1 MAPNIHIIF
10 NIQDSATGGG
20 NQFLKAL
27 RNGLRQRERYA
38 ETVSEADLFIF
49 NSYQFI
55 DETMSIKKRFSEKV
69 MVHRIDGPIRLYNT
83 PHDSRDTIVY
93 TANKLFAD
101 ATVFQSEWSRSEN
114 YRLGLRP
121 NNYET
126 VIPNAPD
133 PSIFNI
139 VGRISFSRERKVRLI
154 ASSWSA
160 NWKKGF
166 DIYRWMDENLDFSTY
181 EMTFVGNSPVKF
193 KRIRTLPP
201 MASKDLAVEFKKHD
215 IFITASQK
223 DPCSNSL
230 IEALSCGL
238 PAVALRDGGHPSI
251 VGAGGDLFCTADQIP
266 DLLSKLV
273 HRYEDVQG
281 LIRVPVIEEVV
292 QSYCHFCDEV
302 YGSLRSRAN
311 RPRMLTLLSETR
323 MRCILTRIKI
333 KERITSNEIQKS
345 TSRSV

>member
-1 MAPNIHIIF
+1 MAPKINIIF

-27 RNGLRQRERYA
+27 RNGLRQRERYV
-38 ETVSEADLFIF
+38 ETVSEADLCIF

-55 DETMSIKKRFSEKV
+55 DETMLIKKRFPAKV
-69 MVHRIDGPIRLYNT
+69 LVHRIDGPIRLYNT

-93 TANKLFAD
+93 TANRFLAD
-101 ATVFQSEWSRSEN
+101 ATVFQSDWSRSEN

-121 NNYET
+121 KNHET

-133 PSIFNI
+133 PSIFNTI
-139 VGRISFSRERKVRLI
+139 GKISFSRERKFRLI

-166 DIYRWMDENLDFSTY
+166 DIYRWLDENLDFSTY

-193 KRIRTLPP
+193 KRIKTIPP
-201 MASKDLAVEFKKHD
+201 MISKDLAVELKKHD
-215 IFITASQK
+215 IYVAASQK

-238 PAVALRDGGHPSI
+238 PAVAFRDGGHPNI

-266 DLLSKLV
+266 DLLSKMI
-273 HRYEDVQG
+273 HRYEDVQR
-281 LIRVPVIEEVV
+281 LIRVPDIEEVV

-302 YGSLRSRAN
+302 YGSLRSDAN
-311 RPRMLTLLSETR
+311 RPLTLTLLSEAR
-323 MRCILTRIKI
+323 IRGILKWIQIK
-333 KERITSNEIQKS
+333 KRITSNEIQKI